1 MELLDVLTDIAT
13 PDNSD
18 VKGEEVEELT
28 MPAVM
33 QALLNVQTYPTRWTP
48 YMELYQCQVYKAKAD
63 KKVRKMKN
71 LIKRCALAEVMLNQ
85 QFAAALNQ
93 IEELY
98 PDDGGRAG
106 LNQRV
111 EARRWRLSWP
121 QFAGCLPSR
130 PQTRK
135 LKTLVRAVILFV
147 HNQAYLSQRSVVLK

>member
-71 LIKRCALAEVMLNQ
+71 LIKRCALAE
-85 QFAAALNQ
+85 
-93 IEELY
+93 
-98 PDDGGRAG
+98 
-106 LNQRV
+106 
-111 EARRWRLSWP
+111 
-121 QFAGCLPSR
+121 
-130 PQTRK
+130 